1 MRRLALAF
9 VASACLAFPAAAQ
22 TVGGA
27 YTVEGKNFDGSP
39 YRGTATISFQNDVS
53 CTIEWV
59 SGSNT
64 STGICMKNGNM
75 FAAAYEQQGVFGI
88 LSYQILEN
96 GVLDGAWTVAG
107 QEGYGVEML
116 TPAQ

>member
-39 YRGTATISFQNDVS
+39 YRRHRDDQSSRTT
-53 CTIEWV
+53 
-59 SGSNT
+59 
-64 STGICMKNGNM
+64 
-75 FAAAYEQQGVFGI
+75 
-88 LSYQILEN
+88 
-96 GVLDGAWTVAG
+96 
-107 QEGYGVEML
+107 
-116 TPAQ
+116 